1 MPDTTTTKQY
11 LSEIEKMMLLDK
23 AIKETL
29 SNIENLNKFNCI
41 QILYLVLIKKLCNNV
56 IPFVNSELTSSS
68 KECAD
73 KIMKLYIAGLDV
85 KYKGKSFKIDFS
97 MQSFQDT
104 YALGLKIKSFTF
116 EKKEY
121 FHSIEEN
128 INILNEEFIEKE
140 KEKIKLMLDCIYNK
154 TINFENFFN
163 LLKKRVEIDE

>member
-1 MPDTTTTKQY
+1 MPNTTNQY

-29 SNIENLNKFNCI
+29 SIIENLNKFNCI
-41 QILYLVLIKKLCNNV
+41 QVLCLILIKELCDDV

-68 KECAD
+68 KECAE
-73 KIMKLYIAGLDV
+73 KIMKLYITGLDV
-85 KYKGKSFKIDFS
+85 KYKEKSFKIDFS
-97 MQSFQDT
+97 MQSFQNT
-104 YALGLKIKSFTF
+104 YALELKIKSFTF
-116 EKKEY
+116 EEKEY

-128 INILNEEFIEKE
+128 IDILDEEFIEKE

-163 LLKKRVEIDE
+163 LLRKRIEIDE